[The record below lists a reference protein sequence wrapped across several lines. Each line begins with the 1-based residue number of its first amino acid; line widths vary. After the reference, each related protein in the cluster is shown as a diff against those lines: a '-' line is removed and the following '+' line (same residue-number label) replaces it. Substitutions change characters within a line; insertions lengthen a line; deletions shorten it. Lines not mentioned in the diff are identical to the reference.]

1 MGDEVQRSVKN
12 AAMALLARCEH
23 SRAQLTRKL
32 EARGYQGDEIIIALD
47 ALQEDNSLSEIRFV
61 ECMIRSRAGCGMGPL
76 KIISE
81 LQYKHDIAKVMIL
94 RSESWMAMDWL
105 AIAQDVYN
113 KKYGENPSQQ
123 SKNKATQLRFLQQRG
138 FTNDQIY
145 KVIKL

>member
-1 MGDEVQRSVKN
+1 MSVQVQRLVKN
-12 AAMALLARCEH
+12 AAMALLARCEQ

-32 EARGYQGDEIIIALD
+32 EAKGYQGGDIMIALD
-47 ALQEDNSLSEIRFV
+47 ALEADNYLSETRFV
-61 ECMIRSRAGCGMGPL
+61 NCMIRFRAGCGMGPV
-76 KIISE
+76 KIMSE
-81 LQYKHDIAKVMIL
+81 LQYKHQIAKAMIIQ
-94 RSESWMAMDWL
+94 SESWMAMDWL

-123 SKNKATQLRFLQQRG
+123 SKNKVTQLRFLQQRG